1 MVNGSWLMA
10 VMLAVTACS
19 GSAAEWTGWPNWRG
33 PRCDGS
39 GIDTGAKMAESFE
52 EATHLWTNDERV
64 PGTYEHD
71 ARSGGNRLKTRIPAG
86 YASPVVADGRVYL
99 AYYVPNGPVYDKG
112 VAARVVLKA
121 AGGHNQRGHRPGP
134 RYRSKVK
141 VKHSH
146 NLNNDSAFRHTCT
159 CDLSLSLLTVPERA
173 QNFLVLYRRGL

>member
-1 MVNGSWLMA
+1 MNPYRCTSCIVLGACIVLASCRQNVYKPPARHPGSFSVRVVDENGRPIENA
-10 VMLAVTACS
+10 FF
-19 GSAAEWTGWPNWRG
+19 
-33 PRCDGS
+33 
-39 GIDTGAKMAESFE
+39 I
-52 EATHLWTNDERV
+52 
-64 PGTYEHD
+64 PGTPEYVQ
-71 ARSGGNRLKTRIPAG
+71 APGGLSPENSSDRKG
-86 YASPVVADGRVYL
+86 YAAPRAWGKPILSVIKDGYRPVVLNVDTL
-99 AYYVPNGPVYDKG
+99 SN
-112 VAARVVLKA
+112 KA